1 MTIANICKKDRH
13 PTPRAECLWNSIG
26 YVTLLAGVFQND
38 SLLPNKKTASGRL
51 ALKPYITDNVPTN

>member
-38 SLLPNKKTASGRL
+38 ALLPNKKNGFRTISPEAIL
-51 ALKPYITDNVPTN
+51 